1 MESFYD
7 KNGGAWDLELT
18 IGMAMKLKSRLNFDI
33 ENLVSLKKDEKSTI
47 ENLVNDTELLFNV
60 VYVMC
65 EKQCIERGISQ
76 EEFAGKFDRVSIES
90 ATDSLLKE
98 FVNFSPPVK
107 KRILRELL
115 KISEEAKKK
124 IETELDRILTGN
136 EMKQFKESA
145 LNNLLKSTPE
155 Q

>member
-1 MESFYD
+1 MESFSD
-7 KNGGAWDLELT
+7 KNGMHWDLELT

-33 ENLVSLKKDEKSTI
+33 ENLVSLKKDGKSTI
-47 ENLVNDTELLFNV
+47 ENLVNDTEMLFNV
-60 VYVMC
+60 IYVLC
-65 EKQCIERGISQ
+65 EKQCIERKISQ
-76 EEFAGKFDRVSIES
+76 EEFAEKFDRVSIEF

-107 KRILRELL
+107 KRILGELL

-136 EMKQFKESA
+136 EMRQFKESA
-145 LNNLLKSTPE
+145 LNNLLKNTPE
-155 Q
+155 H